1 MSDDEKPVPEPGE
14 VERDGDEV
22 FYHRVDETNVGEA
35 DRSDQP
41 EPEPPED
48 ED

>member
-14 VERDGDEV
+14 VEREDDEV
-22 FYHRVDETNVGEA
+22 LYHRVDETNVSDA
-35 DRSDQP
+35 DQP
-41 EPEPPED
+41 KPEPPED